1 MRTRALAEAKKAQV
15 VLETRAAL
23 LAKLSRRRSRPPE
36 SSPPPRPPGRRAG
49 RAPVRAR
56 LARWNAAVA
65 RRRPPPASS
74 AALPSAPPRA
84 EVEADETQALTLLA
98 RRIYETATA
107 APWQD
112 ADFQDRA
119 RSFVIARAVL
129 REMAAMTG
137 WTPPSPSSRARRRR
151 WHGAPR

>member
-1 MRTRALAEAKKAQV
+1 M
-15 VLETRAAL
+15 
-23 LAKLSRRRSRPPE
+23 
-36 SSPPPRPPGRRAG
+36 
-49 RAPVRAR
+49 RAR

-129 REMAAMTG
+129 REMAAHDWLDPSLAQLTG
-137 WTPPSPSSRARRRR
+137 EEEVAGAR
-151 WHGAPR
+151 PR